1 MNELYSLKDERALME
16 KMASDL
22 RERFPKTTEKW
33 EKAPP
38 SLALMGPQSSV
49 VVEYGSIWQPYGKG
63 KLCEHDDNARSELK
77 RLQNDL

>member
-38 SLALMGPQSSV
+38 SLALMGPQISMA
-49 VVEYGSIWQPYGKG
+49 VEHGSLWQSYGKG

>member
-1 MNELYSLKDERALME
+1 MNEFHRLKDERALME
-16 KMASDL
+16 KLASDL
-22 RERFPKTTEKW
+22 RERFTKTTEKW

-49 VVEYGSIWQPYGKG
+49 AVEHGSLWQPYGKG
-63 KLCEHDDNARSELK
+63 RLCEHDNNARSELR